1 MTFHDYLLKN
11 INHTVMI
18 SLSIDGNEPFQYNQ
32 WNWFHQISQL
42 HLLRDDF
49 TIGHIL
55 HGGAIS
61 ENDDGSIQL
70 TSSHYPKDCQLNFYF
85 GGAKL

>member
-11 INHTVMI
+11 LETTVMI
-18 SLSIDGNEPFQYNQ
+18 SLSFNDNESYQYNN
-32 WNWFHQISQL
+32 WNWFHQMNQF

-55 HGGAIS
+55 HGGIVT
-61 ENDDGSIQL
+61 ENEDGSITLNSKYHPQQ
-70 TSSHYPKDCQLNFYF
+70 CQLNFYF